1 MKFLRRALTALASLA
16 LVSSVGV
23 FAVGCGGDAGD
34 AGGIRSAAFGE
45 VELEPSSF
53 RFPKISVGDSA
64 ERTVVI
70 RNVGSGDLK
79 LARIRAEFSAEY
91 SLYWY
96 EGTVEGTDQLV
107 GVENGINSLP
117 QVITIAPENA
127 ITLILQY
134 APATD
139 EAPTGRLAME
149 TNSASQNLRDLV
161 IPIRGARVDAEI
173 VVAPN
178 FVDFGR
184 VSIGE
189 TIEREVVIS
198 NIGQVA
204 ATITAMEINESAN
217 YTMLIPDWS
226 PRTMDGS
233 PSAPVAITPGDPQW
247 LAALADPDGD
257 GQPGLAPQAS
267 FTLVVTFTA
276 QFERGDNGELSI
288 TSNSVIPNVL
298 VDLTANGSAPCI
310 QVVPSELV
318 FGAGL
323 IDRENESLLTIES
336 CGAEALQ
343 IDSITV
349 TAGGEHFEIPAE
361 AIEGRLPGR
370 LAAADLAMNPPV
382 RPTWNVPVLFTPA
395 AEQPYTG
402 TIVVTSNDPN
412 RPSIEVPM
420 RGRGSINEC
429 PVAAVAEDE
438 LIVRPLD
445 VIQLDGSRSTDTDG
459 PNGQPVQ
466 YEWVVTQRPEGSTSV
481 PVERFSNRLS
491 PAEGGPADNASTP
504 TAVFFVDLAGTYV
517 IELRVTDSE
526 MVSAP
531 SASCPQAPAQVTI
544 IANPNEDIHLQV
556 TWNTPGDP
564 DQTDLEGS
572 DVDIHFLHPNGLDW
586 FRGGGTY
593 DCYFANPT
601 PDWGRANNP
610 DDNPSLDIDDTNGSG
625 PENIN
630 LDQPENTDTLGAPY
644 RVGVHYYRSTVGAF
658 GGADAWGPSDVRV
671 RIYLGGV
678 IAYDV
683 TRRLQETNDFWE
695 VAAILWTGAGD
706 HRAVEINQ
714 LSVREP

>member
-1 MKFLRRALTALASLA
+1 MKFLRRALSALASLA

-23 FAVGCGGDAGD
+23 FAVGCGVEGD
-34 AGGIRSAAFGE
+34 AGGIRAAAFGE

-53 RFPKISVGDSA
+53 RFPKISVGDTA

-70 RNVGSGDLK
+70 RNVGAGDLK
-79 LARIRAEFSAEY
+79 LAGIQAEFSREY
-91 SLYWY
+91 SLYWH
-96 EGTVEGTDQLV
+96 EGTVEGTDQLI

-117 QVITIAPENA
+117 RVITIPPEEA

-134 APATD
+134 VPTTD
-139 EAPTGRLAME
+139 EEPTGRLVME
-149 TNSASQNLRDLV
+149 TNSASQDLRDLV

-184 VSIGE
+184 ASIGE
-189 TIEREVVIS
+189 TVEREVVVS

-204 ATITAMEINESAN
+204 AAISAMQINESAN
-217 YTMLIPDWS
+217 FTMSIPGWS
-226 PRTMDGS
+226 PRRMDGS
-233 PSAPVAITPGDPQW
+233 QSEPMNVRPGDAEW
-247 LAALADPDGD
+247 AAALADPDGD
-257 GQPGLAPQAS
+257 GVPGLAPQAS
-267 FTLVVTFTA
+267 FTMNIYFEA

-298 VDLTANGSAPCI
+298 VDLVANGSAPCI
-310 QVVPSELV
+310 QVIPTELV

-323 IDRENESLLTIES
+323 IGRENESLLTIES

-343 IDSITV
+343 INSIAITDGD
-349 TAGGEHFEIPAE
+349 AHFTIPAE

-370 LAAADLAMNPPV
+370 LAAADLNMNPPV
-382 RPTWNVPVLFTPA
+382 RPTWNIPVMFTPE

-402 TIVVTSNDPN
+402 NITVTSNDPN
-412 RPSIEVPM
+412 RPTIDVPM
-420 RGRGSINEC
+420 RGRGSVNEC

-445 VIQLDGSRSTDTDG
+445 VISLDGSRSTDADG

-466 YEWVVTQRPEGSTSV
+466 YEWVVTQRPEGSVAV
-481 PVERFSNRLS
+481 PVERFSNRLA
-491 PAEGGPADNASTP
+491 PAEGGPADNTSTP

-526 MVSAP
+526 GVSAP
-531 SASCPQAPAQVTI
+531 SATCPQAEAQVTI
-544 IANPNEDIHLQV
+544 IANPNEDIHLQL
-556 TWNTPGDP
+556 TWNTPGDA
-564 DQTDLEGS
+564 DQTDFDGS
-572 DVDIHFLHPNGLDW
+572 DIDLHFLHPTGLDW
-586 FRGGGTY
+586 FRGGGIY

-610 DDNPSLDIDDTNGSG
+610 DDNPSLDIDDTNGAG

-630 LDQPENTDTLGAPY
+630 LDRPENTDQLGAPY
-644 RVGVHYYRSTVGAF
+644 RVGVHYYRSTVGPF
-658 GGADAWGPSDVRV
+658 GGADTYGPSDARL

-678 IAYDV
+678 VAYDV
-683 TRRLQETNDFWE
+683 TRRLQQTNDFWE